1 MITLKT
7 GVPGASKTLSAVHEI
22 AVLLGKQIKGTEET
36 RPIFVHGVKDL
47 NLPHFDLPDATK
59 WADCAEGAIVI
70 IDEAQ
75 GTFPPRSSTS
85 KPPPH
90 VEALNTHRHKGI
102 DLIVITQHP
111 KLIDQSVRRLV
122 GKHQHYRRLYGG
134 KTSICYEWDHCED
147 SLVGIKTAHKSIFR
161 QPRDAF
167 KYYKSAE
174 VHTKQRFKVPL
185 WLMAFPI
192 AVVALA
198 IYGGPTMARILSGNA
213 ATESAAAPTEAASQA
228 RALSG
233 GMGPAFAA
241 SLPAVAAAPRIVGCI
256 ALKARCE
263 CIDSAGVSAVVDYE
277 RCMASSV
284 RGGLLVPYGS
294 SDGQGASSAHP
305 AGSSSAPARSVGNV
319 AHAVG
324 ISTDY
329 TPRNPVRDLSGTLSY
344 SGSPETLADSRDGDT
359 LAWMRGR

>member
-7 GVPGASKTLSAVHEI
+7 GVPGASKTLSAVHEM
-22 AVLLGKQIKGTEET
+22 AVLLGRQIKGKEET

-47 NLPHFDLPDATK
+47 SLPHFPLPDATK
-59 WADCAEGAIVI
+59 WADCPEGSIVI

-111 KLIDQSVRRLV
+111 KLIDQAVRRLV

-134 KTSICYEWDHCED
+134 KTSVCYEWDHCED
-147 SLVGIKTAHKSIFR
+147 SLMGIKNAHKSMFR

-167 KYYKSAE
+167 KYYTSAE
-174 VHTKQRFKVPL
+174 VHTKQSFKVPL
-185 WLMAFPI
+185 WLIAFPL

-198 IYGGPTMARILSGNA
+198 IHGGPTVARILSGKPSEA
-213 ATESAAAPTEAASQA
+213 ATAPASASSTPSAT
-228 RALSG
+228 ALG
-233 GMGPAFAA
+233 THAVTQHLADVAQVPA
-241 SLPAVAAAPRIVGCI
+241 LRIVGCI

-263 CIDSAGVSAVVDYE
+263 CIDSTGVSAVVEYD
-277 RCMASSV
+277 RCMASSA
-284 RGGLLVPYGS
+284 RGGLLVPYGAGEGS
-294 SDGQGASSAHP
+294 PMLSTPGSGAASTSPRPMASQ
-305 AGSSSAPARSVGNV
+305 AI
-319 AHAVG
+319 G
-324 ISTDY
+324 ISTGY
-329 TPRNPVRDLSGTLSY
+329 TPRNPVRDTSTTLAA
-344 SGSPETLADSRDGDT
+344 SGSYLDAPPSGDGEV
-359 LAWMRGR
+359 LAWMRRR